1 MSKKTLKS
9 NRVEVNKKEFHAY
22 KQPIAGNSVV
32 INKIVVPDKFEHSG
46 KGFKYFTV
54 YKEVDIIRN
63 LCIVL
68 PQMSGYIKYF
78 DNGGKDMFFK
88 IDDDNIL
95 VKYNEK
101 WKRIKKIN
109 AKHKTSQQACL

>member
-9 NRVEVNKKEFHAY
+9 NRVEVNKKKFHAY

-63 LCIVL
+63 YVL
-68 PQMSGYIKYF
+68 YCH
-78 DNGGKDMFFK
+78 
-88 IDDDNIL
+88 
-95 VKYNEK
+95 K
-101 WKRIKKIN
+101 WVD
-109 AKHKTSQQACL
+109 T

>member
-1 MSKKTLKS
+1 MSKKILKS
-9 NRVEVNKKEFHAY
+9 NRVQVNKKKIHAY

-32 INKIVVPDKFEHSG
+32 INKIVVSDKFEHSG

-63 LCIVL
+63 LYMVL

-78 DNGGKDMFFK
+78 DNGGKNMSFK
-88 IDDDNIL
+88 VDDDNVL

-101 WKRIKKIN
+101 RKRIKKID
-109 AKHKTSQQACL
+109 ATYKTS